1 MSRRVRAQASAA
13 ALCLLCAL
21 ALGGTCAVAALAQ
34 TQARVQARASAQAHG
49 SAKQGHATTKRRGC
63 ARNKRHHANH
73 AKRCRSRHTPT
84 KPAKPLTPAP
94 LTPAALLSVPPA
106 LTPTAAPAPLAAPA
120 DPSPAPA
127 TTPSEAPPSE
137 APSEAEPPSVPHVQV
152 SAVEYSY
159 TLSRTS
165 VPAGKVIL
173 QFVNDGQDEHNLQ
186 ITEGEEGPL
195 AGSFADTPSKGV
207 GQLQLEMRSGSYTLF
222 CSLHGHEAK
231 GMKATLTVE

>member
-1 MSRRVRAQASAA
+1 MSRRAPIRVAA
-13 ALCLLCAL
+13 TALCLLCAL
-21 ALGGTCAVAALAQ
+21 LVAGTCAVAALAQ
-34 TQARVQARASAQAHG
+34 AHG
-49 SAKQGHATTKRRGC
+49 SAKGGHATKRSHC
-63 ARNKRHHANH
+63 AHQQRRNAKR
-73 AKRCRSRHTPT
+73 AKRCRSRHAPV
-84 KPAKPLTPAP
+84 KPLTPAP

-106 LTPTAAPAPLAAPA
+106 VAPPESL
-120 DPSPAPA
+120 PSPVIASPTPA
-127 TTPSEAPPSE
+127 TTPATTPTE
-137 APSEAEPPSVPHVQV
+137 APSETPGEVEPPSVPHVQV
-152 SAVEYSY
+152 SAVEYSF

-186 ITEGEEGPL
+186 ISEGEEGPL

>member
-1 MSRRVRAQASAA
+1 MSRRARIQAAGT

-21 ALGGTCAVAALAQ
+21 LAGGTGAIAALAQ
-34 TQARVQARASAQAHG
+34 THGQATARALAQAHR
-49 SAKQGHATTKRRGC
+49 SAKQGHATKRSGC
-63 ARNKRHHANH
+63 ARQKRHHAKR
-73 AKRCRSRHTPT
+73 AKRCRSRHAPLR
-84 KPAKPLTPAP
+84 PAKPVTPAP
-94 LTPAALLSVPPA
+94 LTPAALLSVPAVVAP
-106 LTPTAAPAPLAAPA
+106 PAPL
-120 DPSPAPA
+120 PSPVASSPTPA

-137 APSEAEPPSVPHVQV
+137 APGEAEPPSVPHVQV
-152 SAVEYSY
+152 SAVEYSF

-173 QFVNDGQDEHNLQ
+173 QFVNDGQDEHNLH

-207 GQLQLEMRSGSYTLF
+207 GQLQLEMRSGSYTLL

>member
-1 MSRRVRAQASAA
+1 MMRRATIHAA
-13 ALCLLCAL
+13 ATALCLLCVLL
-21 ALGGTCAVAALAQ
+21 AGGAFASAAL
-34 TQARVQARASAQAHG
+34 AQAHG
-49 SAKQGHATTKRRGC
+49 STKQGHATKRSGC
-63 ARNKRHHANH
+63 ARQKHRRAKR
-73 AKRCRSRHTPT
+73 AKRCRSHHIPA

-106 LTPTAAPAPLAAPA
+106 LAPPTSP
-120 DPSPAPA
+120 PSPVASSSAPA
-127 TTPSEAPPSE
+127 TTPSEAPPGE
-137 APSEAEPPSVPHVQV
+137 TPGEVEPPSVPHVQV

-186 ITEGEEGPL
+186 LTEGEEGPL
-195 AGSFADTPSKGV
+195 AGAFADTPSKGV
-207 GQLQLEMRSGSYTLF
+207 GQLQLEMRSGVYTLF

>member
-1 MSRRVRAQASAA
+1 MSRRARTKAA
-13 ALCLLCAL
+13 ATTLCVLCAL
-21 ALGGTCAVAALAQ
+21 IVGCTSATAALAQ
-34 TQARVQARASAQAHG
+34 TDAQARSTALAQAHG
-49 SAKQGHATTKRRGC
+49 PAKQGHATKRSGC
-63 ARNKRHHANH
+63 ARNKRHHAKR
-73 AKRCRSRHTPT
+73 AKRCRSRHTRA
-84 KPAKPLTPAP
+84 KPARPPAPAP

-106 LTPTAAPAPLAAPA
+106 LAPPAAPAPVASPV
-120 DPSPAPA
+120 DPLPAPA
-127 TTPSEAPPSE
+127 TSPGEAPPSE
-137 APSEAEPPSVPHVQV
+137 TPSEAEPPSVPHVQV
-152 SAVEYSY
+152 SAVEYSF

-195 AGSFADTPSKGV
+195 TGSFADTPSKGV
-207 GQLQLEMRSGSYTLF
+207 SQLQLEMRSGSYTLF